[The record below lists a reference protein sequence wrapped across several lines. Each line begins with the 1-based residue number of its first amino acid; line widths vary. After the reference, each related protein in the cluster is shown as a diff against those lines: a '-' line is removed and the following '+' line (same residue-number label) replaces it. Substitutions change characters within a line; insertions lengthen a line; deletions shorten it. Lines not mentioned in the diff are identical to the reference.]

1 MGPSLR
7 RDPTMNA
14 QRHPALR
21 PRLPFLFAAALALAA
36 SACAQNAPRPDLA
49 GKGRCNADAL
59 GWAVGQT
66 LDEATGRRLF
76 KHSGAG
82 LWRVVAPDN
91 TFGRDRREDRLN
103 VRVDQAQRI
112 VAVDCG

>member
-1 MGPSLR
+1 MTKHRGSSEYGGHAPSRPPDER
-7 RDPTMNA
+7 RTS
-14 QRHPALR
+14 RRR
-21 PRLPFLFAAALALAA
+21 PRR
-36 SACAQNAPRPDLA
+36 RPDLA

-76 KHSGAG
+76 KDSGAG

>member
-1 MGPSLR
+1 
-7 RDPTMNA
+7 MNA
-14 QRHPALR
+14 ERPAAARAAVR
-21 PRLPFLFAAALALAA
+21 PRAPLLFAAALALAA
-36 SACAQNAPRPDLA
+36 GACAQNAPRPDLA

-76 KHSGAG
+76 EDSGAG

-91 TFGRDRREDRLN
+91 TFGHDRREDRLN